1 MADLARLEAYS
12 KGARFAP
19 MKRFMVSIIQYDVT
33 PDPYANV
40 TNLEK
45 LFAIAGGRRSRFVL
59 LPELFGVGFNYS
71 LYPEMA
77 DHNMEMLK
85 YLQGVARKYGFYL
98 IAGSV
103 AFKAVKGSKTDQYYN
118 RSYLISPE
126 GGVMGHYDKV
136 HVFFQNQEDQ
146 YFIPGTKSPV
156 FTTSYAPIGIQICF
170 DIRFP
175 ENIREMVK
183 QGMKILFVPAQ
194 FPHPRKEHWMNLLKA
209 RAIEN
214 QIYVVGANRVG
225 TVNEDL
231 SYFGHSVIIDPY
243 GDTLANGYE
252 KEGVISEYLD
262 MDFLEAYR
270 KSFPVLKWL

>member
-1 MADLARLEAYS
+1 
-12 KGARFAP
+12 

-33 PDPYANV
+33 ADPYANI
-40 TNLEK
+40 THLEK
-45 LFAIAGGRRSRFVL
+45 LFAVAGGRCSRFVV
-59 LPELFGVGFNYS
+59 LPELFGVGFNYD
-71 LYPEMA
+71 LYSEMS

-103 AFKAVKGSKTDQYYN
+103 AFKTGTQNDQYVN

-126 GGVMGHYDKV
+126 GGVMGHYDKM
-136 HVFFQNQEDQ
+136 HIFFQNQEDQ
-146 YFIPGTKSPV
+146 HFIAGTKAPV
-156 FTTSYAPIGIQICF
+156 FRTSYAPIGIQICF

-175 ENIREMVK
+175 ETIRDMVR

-194 FPHPRKEHWMNLLKA
+194 FPHPRKEHWINLLKT

-214 QIYVVGANRVG
+214 QIYVIGANRIG
-225 TVNEDL
+225 SVNEDV

-252 KEGVISEYLD
+252 KEGVISEYVD